1 MLFLPAQLGQGPR
14 GQEVTL
20 VFSEGRDRLSSG
32 SGERVGILG
41 NKCRLS
47 GTPRE
52 EGASPLLPVG
62 PPSGRNG
69 NHPRNSQ
76 RVRKGNRSRTGL
88 RHMPQNL
95 SIRGRQGGGSFGQST
110 PPCRGTAAQGWGD
123 QPLPLSLLPWA
134 SAIFCLLLFALAAC
148 LVTGPHCF
156 FPPLPFRAQSPRS
169 WWEEGSVRSEGAEEE

>member
-110 PPCRGTAAQGWGD
+110 PPCRGTAAQGEGLSAFSQLYGWVVGSRPSHPQSLAQMSWWQQRGD
-123 QPLPLSLLPWA
+123 VNIRKGLYSLL
-134 SAIFCLLLFALAAC
+134 
-148 LVTGPHCF
+148 
-156 FPPLPFRAQSPRS
+156 
-169 WWEEGSVRSEGAEEE
+169 